1 MRSQWSICLAYK
13 KFHLA
18 LKMLLSNALWQPV
31 ITLPISFIELHILLS
46 RDQGCEL
53 IGGFPHCRRRGK
65 NSFPFVP
72 SCKKKKSVTLFI

>member
-1 MRSQWSICLAYK
+1 MRFQRSISPAY

-18 LKMLLSNALWQPV
+18 LKMLLSIARWQPV
-31 ITLPISFIELHILLS
+31 ITLPTSFFELYILLS

-53 IGGFPHCRRRGK
+53 IGGFPQWRRRGK

-72 SCKKKKSVTLFI
+72 TRKKTKSVTLFI